1 MIVSVVGAPK
11 TGKTIYA
18 TEMARRMRANG
29 QTVTFVSA
37 DRRGPKMS
45 QIPTGAAGVFCY
57 LNEVVAACALEV
69 EEGTDL
75 IVVDEVPAPAAR
87 SVMAVLSQA
96 PVSALVVARPSPGLF
111 PPLIAASDTLLL
123 TVPDESPYRVD
134 EDDWADAFVQA
145 MLTGD

>member
-1 MIVSVVGAPK
+1 VIVSLVGAPK

-29 QTVTFVSA
+29 QTVTFISA

-75 IVVDEVPAPAAR
+75 IVVDEVPANLSR
-87 SVMAVLSQA
+87 SVMAVLMHA
-96 PVSALVVARPSPGLF
+96 PSSALVVARPSPMLF
-111 PPLIAASDTLLL
+111 PYLLASDTFMLS
-123 TVPDESPYRVD
+123 VPEKNPVWVD
-134 EDDWADAFVQA
+134 EDDRAEAFVQA